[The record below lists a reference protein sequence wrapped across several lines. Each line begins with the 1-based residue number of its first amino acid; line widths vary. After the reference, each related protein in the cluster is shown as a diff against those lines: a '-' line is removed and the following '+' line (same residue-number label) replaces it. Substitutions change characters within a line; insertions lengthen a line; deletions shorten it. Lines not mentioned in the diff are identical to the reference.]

1 MIKLNKIKKELFE
14 TFEDLKD
21 VTINGETFKA
31 RGKMVFLT
39 ADNKELEEAVEE
51 KGLMPYLVVGD
62 IKGTVSKTETVE
74 EPNTEE
80 ELNTEEEPKTEE
92 KAVAVKVVKN
102 ASRGKNK

>member
-1 MIKLNKIKKELFE
+1 MNKIKKELFE

-21 VTINGETFKA
+21 VVINGETFKA

-39 ADNKELEEAVEE
+39 ADNKELEKAVEE
-51 KGLMPYLVVGD
+51 KGLIPYLIAGD
-62 IKGTVSKTETVE
+62 TKETTYNSTASKIETV
-74 EPNTEE
+74 
-80 ELNTEEEPKTEE
+80 EEPKTEE

>member
-1 MIKLNKIKKELFE
+1 MNKIKKELFE

-21 VTINGETFKA
+21 VAINGETFKA

-62 IKGTVSKTETVE
+62 IKETVSKTETV
-74 EPNTEE
+74 
-80 ELNTEEEPKTEE
+80 EEPKTEE

-102 ASRGKNK
+102 ASTGKNK

>member
-1 MIKLNKIKKELFE
+1 MNKIKKELFE

-21 VTINGETFKA
+21 VAINGETFKA

-39 ADNKELEEAVEE
+39 ANNEELEKAVEE

-62 IKGTVSKTETVE
+62 TKETTYNSTTSEIETV
-74 EPNTEE
+74 
-80 ELNTEEEPKTEE
+80 EEPKTEE

>member
-1 MIKLNKIKKELFE
+1 MNKIKKELFE

-21 VTINGETFKA
+21 VAINGETFKA

-51 KGLMPYLVVGD
+51 KGLMPYLVVGA
-62 IKGTVSKTETVE
+62 IK
-74 EPNTEE
+74 P
-80 ELNTEEEPKTEE
+80 TEEEPKEG

>member
-1 MIKLNKIKKELFE
+1 MNKIKKELFE

-21 VTINGETFKA
+21 VAINGETFKA

-51 KGLMPYLVVGD
+51 KGLMPYLVV
-62 IKGTVSKTETVE
+62 KETVE

-80 ELNTEEEPKTEE
+80 KPKT
-92 KAVAVKVVKN
+92 KVVKN

>member
-1 MIKLNKIKKELFE
+1 MNKIKKELFE

-21 VTINGETFKA
+21 VTVNGETFKA

-39 ADNKELEEAVEE
+39 VDNKELEKAVEE

-62 IKGTVSKTETVE
+62 IKETVSKTETVE
-74 EPNTEE
+74 EPKMEE
-80 ELNTEEEPKTEE
+80 TVE
-92 KAVAVKVVKN
+92 AVKVVKN

>member
-1 MIKLNKIKKELFE
+1 MNKIKKELFE

-21 VTINGETFKA
+21 VAINGETFKV

-51 KGLMPYLVVGD
+51 KGLIPYLIAGDKEVV
-62 IKGTVSKTETVE
+62 ISKTETVE
-74 EPNTEE
+74 E
-80 ELNTEEEPKTEE
+80 LKAEE
-92 KAVAVKVVKN
+92 KPKAVKVVKN

>member
-1 MIKLNKIKKELFE
+1 MNKIKKELFE

-21 VTINGETFKA
+21 VAINGETFKA

-39 ADNKELEEAVEE
+39 ADNKELEKAVEE

-62 IKGTVSKTETVE
+62 IKETVSKTETVE
-74 EPNTEE
+74 EPKAED
-80 ELNTEEEPKTEE
+80 EPKPA
-92 KAVAVKVVKN
+92 KGVKN

>member
-1 MIKLNKIKKELFE
+1 MNKIKKELFE

-21 VTINGETFKA
+21 VAINGETFKA

-39 ADNKELEEAVEE
+39 EDNKELEKAVEE

-62 IKGTVSKTETVE
+62 IKETV
-74 EPNTEE
+74 
-80 ELNTEEEPKTEE
+80 EEPKTEE

>member
-1 MIKLNKIKKELFE
+1 MNRIKKELFE

-39 ADNKELEEAVEE
+39 ANNKELEKAVEE
-51 KGLMPYLVVGD
+51 KGLIPYLIAGD
-62 IKGTVSKTETVE
+62 TKETTYNSTTSETETV
-74 EPNTEE
+74 
-80 ELNTEEEPKTEE
+80 EEPKTEE

>member
-1 MIKLNKIKKELFE
+1 MNKIKKELFE

-62 IKGTVSKTETVE
+62 IKETVSKTETV
-74 EPNTEE
+74 
-80 ELNTEEEPKTEE
+80 EEPKTEE

-102 ASRGKNK
+102 ANTGKNK

>member
-21 VTINGETFKA
+21 VAINGETFKA

-39 ADNKELEEAVEE
+39 ADNKELEKAVEE

-62 IKGTVSKTETVE
+62 IKETVSKTETV
-74 EPNTEE
+74 
-80 ELNTEEEPKTEE
+80 EEPKTEE

>member
-21 VTINGETFKA
+21 VAINGETFKA

-62 IKGTVSKTETVE
+62 TKETVSKTETV
-74 EPNTEE
+74 
-80 ELNTEEEPKTEE
+80 EEPKTEE

>member
-1 MIKLNKIKKELFE
+1 MNKIKKELFE

-21 VTINGETFKA
+21 VAINGETFKA

-62 IKGTVSKTETVE
+62 IKETVSEKETV
-74 EPNTEE
+74 
-80 ELNTEEEPKTEE
+80 EEPKTEE

>member
-21 VTINGETFKA
+21 VAINGETFKA

-62 IKGTVSKTETVE
+62 IKGT
-74 EPNTEE
+74 EE
-80 ELNTEEEPKTEE
+80 ELNTEEKPT
-92 KAVAVKVVKN
+92 KVVKN

>member
-1 MIKLNKIKKELFE
+1 MNKIKKELFE

-21 VTINGETFKA
+21 IEINSETFKA

-62 IKGTVSKTETVE
+62 IKGTEE

-80 ELNTEEEPKTEE
+80 KQT
-92 KAVAVKVVKN
+92 KVVKN
-102 ASRGKNK
+102 ESRGKNK

>member
-1 MIKLNKIKKELFE
+1 MNRIKKELFE

-21 VTINGETFKA
+21 VAINGETFKA

-39 ADNKELEEAVEE
+39 ADNKELEGAVEE
-51 KGLMPYLVVGD
+51 KGLTPYLVVGD
-62 IKGTVSKTETVE
+62 IKETVSKTETV
-74 EPNTEE
+74 
-80 ELNTEEEPKTEE
+80 EEPKTEE